1 VRGVFYGWWIVAAGG
16 VVQGYASA
24 TFWRGFAA
32 FFGPIVDTFGWSAG
46 ATAGAMS
53 LQRTEGGMISP
64 FVGMIINRFG
74 PRRVMAV
81 GIAITGTA
89 FILMSQVQ
97 SLWQFYATM
106 ALLTVGMSFGTFIVL
121 VSTVS
126 NWFVKKRSKA
136 LAILMACTGVGGFL
150 VPVLVLSIDTWGW
163 RDVLLSVGVGF
174 WIVGFPA
181 SYFMRTRPEDYG
193 QMPDGVAAID
203 EATGRPVVIREPD
216 FTVRQVMKTP
226 FFWQFSI
233 AASFG
238 QLVSST
244 NLLHITAL
252 ESFDV
257 SLKLAGVAI
266 GMVAVGDFAGR
277 LGIGT
282 LSTRFDNRLL
292 FAGSFAIQSIG
303 TFALALTHAEI
314 FGYTLPL
321 FLTLPIF
328 ALGFGIGF
336 GSSIPLRLS
345 MLADYF
351 GRRNYAS
358 VVGITSTV
366 SAGFSA
372 IGPVAVGLTFD
383 MTDTYRPGFL
393 VLAAVLTLAIPI
405 VLLLEQPGRVA
416 ARLRQSQIQERARAA
431 LETPEPGDQTER

>member
-1 VRGVFYGWWIVAAGG
+1 LRGVFYGWWIVAAGG

-24 TFWRGFAA
+24 TFWRGFAG
-32 FFGPIVDTFGWSAG
+32 FFGPIVDTFGWSSG

-64 FVGMIINRFG
+64 FVGTIINRFG
-74 PRRVMAV
+74 PRRTMAV

-106 ALLTVGMSFGTFIVL
+106 ALLTLGMSFGTFIVL
-121 VSTVS
+121 VSTVG

-150 VPVLVLSIDTWGW
+150 VPVLVLAIDTWGW
-163 RDVLLSVGVGF
+163 RDVLLGVGVGF
-174 WIVGFPA
+174 WVVGFPA
-181 SYFMRTRPEDYG
+181 AYFMRTRPEDYG
-193 QMPDGVAAID
+193 QMPDGVADID
-203 EATGRPVVIREPD
+203 EATGRPVVIREPN
-216 FTVRQVMKTP
+216 FTVKQVMKTR

-257 SLKLAGVAI
+257 SLKLASLAI
-266 GMVAVGDFAGR
+266 LMVAVGDFIGR
-277 LGIGT
+277 LGIGA
-282 LSTRFDNRLL
+282 LSTRIDNRLL
-292 FAGSFAIQSIG
+292 FAGAFLFQSLG
-303 TFALALTHAEI
+303 TLALALTHAEI
-314 FGYTLPL
+314 FGFTLPL
-321 FLTLPIF
+321 FLTLPLF
-328 ALGFGIGF
+328 ALGFGVGF

-351 GRRNYAS
+351 GRRNYGS

-372 IGPVAVGLTFD
+372 VGPVAVGISFD
-383 MTDTYRPGFL
+383 ISDTYRPGFL
-393 VLAAVLTLAIPI
+393 VLAAILTVAIPI
-405 VLLLEQPGRVA
+405 TLLLERPGRVA
-416 ARLRQSQIQERARAA
+416 ARLRRGQSRERAKAA
-431 LETPEPGDQTER
+431 LDTPAQGDQTGQ

>member
-1 VRGVFYGWWIVAAGG
+1 MRGVFYGWWIVAAGG

-32 FFGPIVDTFGWSAG
+32 FFGPIVDTFGWSSG

-64 FVGMIINRFG
+64 FVGTIINRFG

-81 GIAITGTA
+81 GIAITGTS

-121 VSTVS
+121 VSTVG
-126 NWFVKKRSKA
+126 NWFVRKRSKA
-136 LAILMACTGVGGFL
+136 LAILMACTAVGGFM
-150 VPVLVLSIDTWGW
+150 VPVLVLSIDTFGW
-163 RDVLLSVGVGF
+163 RDVLFSVGVGF
-174 WIVGFPA
+174 WIIGFPA
-181 SYFMRTRPEDYG
+181 AYFMRTRPEDYG
-193 QMPDGVAAID
+193 QVPDGVSEID
-203 EATGRPVVIREPD
+203 EATGRPVVIREPS
-216 FTVRQVMKTP
+216 FTVRQVVRTR

-257 SLKLAGVAI
+257 SLKLASLAI
-266 GMVAVGDFAGR
+266 FMVAVGDFAGR
-277 LGIGT
+277 LGIGA
-282 LSTRFDNRLL
+282 LSTKFDNRVL
-292 FAGSFAIQSIG
+292 FAGAFGIQAIG
-303 TFALALTHAEI
+303 TFALALTHYDV
-314 FGYTLPL
+314 FGFTLPL
-321 FLTLPIF
+321 YLTLPFF
-328 ALGFGIGF
+328 ALGFGVGF

-345 MLADYF
+345 MLADCF

-366 SAGFSA
+366 SAGFGA
-372 IGPVAVGLTFD
+372 VGPVAVGLSFD
-383 MTDTYRPGFL
+383 LADTYRPGFL
-393 VLAAVLTLAIPI
+393 VLGLFLIAAIPMTLA
-405 VLLLEQPGRVA
+405 LERPGRVA
-416 ARLRQSQIQERARAA
+416 AKLRRGQSRARAMAA
-431 LETPEPGDQTER
+431 LDTPARGDQTER